1 MANRDVVFSHQNFF
15 DHEAYDS
22 LAFSDV
28 QRFSITAQPRE
39 ECRKGLG
46 QAQASS
52 AIADLLSDRLQL

>member
-1 MANRDVVFSHQNFF
+1 VANRDVVFCHENFF
-15 DHEAYDS
+15 DHKACDS

-46 QAQASS
+46 
-52 AIADLLSDRLQL
+52 